1 MNPILTSFRAATRLD
16 STKFRFFC
24 ATSLGPQ
31 SQEPIA
37 LLAQS
42 CKKSGGV
49 RESGR
54 ARAKASDAQL
64 KETWLDSLTYP
75 LPVKPV
81 TFSGGT
87 EEPPPSNSGS
97 KWVIGVDPD
106 ACGAL
111 ALLKTDEDSCCSAQI
126 FDSPHVKVPIGG
138 RIRRRLDAKSIIQ
151 LLQTF
156 DAPIGTIS
164 VKVVLPVD
172 KEALVATKVRDHGL
186 KFKTCSMLSESC
198 IMTEG
203 EAGGTPAYVEQS
215 RPFPKDGK
223 QGWWSGG
230 FNYGLWVGVLVASG
244 FSVVPLSSL
253 LWKNEYKLA
262 GNGSSKDDSRE
273 VASSLFPSMASF
285 LKRKKDHGRAE
296 ALLIAAY
303 GKGLKINLD
312 SSCSEASI

>member
-1 MNPILTSFRAATRLD
+1 MELVQISANLDSMNPILTSFRAAIRLN
-16 STKFRFFC
+16 STKLRHFC
-24 ATSLGPQ
+24 TTSSSHQ

-81 TFSGGT
+81 TFSSGT
-87 EEPPPSNSGS
+87 EEPPPCNSGS

-156 DAPIGTIS
+156 DAPIGT
-164 VKVVLPVD
+164 
-172 KEALVATKVRDHGL
+172 
-186 KFKTCSMLSESC
+186 
-198 IMTEG
+198 
-203 EAGGTPAYVEQS
+203 PAYVEQS

-244 FSVVPLSSL
+244 FSVVPLPSL

-285 LKRKKDHGRAE
+285 LKRKKDHGT
-296 ALLIAAY
+296 Y
-303 GKGLKINLD
+303 NL
-312 SSCSEASI
+312 